1 MTHALIIDDSTAMR
15 KILGKILK
23 GIGFSIYEAENGAV
37 GLEQL
42 TAHAD
47 EIELVLV
54 DWNMPVMNGYEF
66 VQSVRSQ
73 SEFTNHKLVMVT
85 TETEPARMVKALMA
99 GADEFV
105 MKPFTPDILLE
116 KISLIGVKVPAA
128 AE

>member
-23 GIGFSIYEAENGAV
+23 GIGFSIHEAENGAA

-42 TAHAD
+42 KAHAD
-47 EIELVLV
+47 EVELVLV

-85 TETEPARMVKALMA
+85 TETEPTRMVKALMA

-116 KISLIGVKVPAA
+116 KIALIGVKIPSAT
-128 AE
+128 E